1 MLLVLALFLSA
12 CAGDPPAEPAAE
24 ATAPEATAPAEA
36 TPAAAPVADA
46 AAQAPPVEG
55 AVPPPPQDATAPPP
69 NAGAPSGG
77 RPAPV
82 GFPEST
88 AARVRV
94 SGTVEYEG
102 AVKGALRVDVLRNK
116 TKSEMPELAE
126 TLQLKAPGA
135 FSLILPGDGGT
146 VAVVAYVDTNENGPD
161 ASEPRAEPVQITLA
175 GAPVEG
181 VRLVVSDHAKAE
193 KTLPDGSTV
202 NPANDPSPTTYAT
215 PAPAPGAA
223 AAPAK

>member
-1 MLLVLALFLSA
+1 MLLLFALLLDA
-12 CAGDPPAEPAAE
+12 CSGDPPAEPAAE
-24 ATAPEATAPAEA
+24 AAPSEAPAAEA
-36 TPAAAPVADA
+36 VAPAAAPA
-46 AAQAPPVEG
+46 AAEAAPPLEG

-69 NAGAPSGG
+69 NAGAPAGG

-82 GFPEST
+82 GFPDAK
-88 AARVRV
+88 AAKVRV

-116 TKSEMPELAE
+116 AKSEMPELAD
-126 TLQLKAPGA
+126 TLQLKGPGP

-161 ASEPRAEPVQITLA
+161 ASEPRAEPVEIKLA
-175 GAPVEG
+175 GAPVDG
-181 VRLVVSDHAKAE
+181 VRLVVSDHAKVD
-193 KTLPDGSTV
+193 KTLPDGTTV
-202 NPANDPSPTTYAT
+202 NPATDPNPTTYAT